1 MGETSLAHTLEENEA
16 RINNLQR
23 ETKAGLEI
31 NYRSVRECG
40 HFKFRHKKV
49 RAASVSC
56 RDRELEKNTCYNTD
70 RSVHGLSLSTHSLSL
85 VLGIPAP
92 V

>member
-1 MGETSLAHTLEENEA
+1 MGKTSLAHTLEEEET

-31 NYRSVRECG
+31 NNSPVRECG

-49 RAASVSC
+49 RAVSVSC
-56 RDRELEKNTCYNTD
+56 REREPERNTCYNTD
-70 RSVHGLSLSTHSLSL
+70 RSVHGLSLSYLSIQL
-85 VLGIPAP
+85 VY
-92 V
+92 